1 MPMKGKFPLRRTL
14 RYLERGNVYLRDT
27 VKIVTINY
35 NTLGETHK
43 GARDFVFYNLPQLQY
58 KNQNVQMQTFKNLT
72 PSPFI
77 RCFLNDGDE
86 VLIDIDSKSNTSIL
100 EHVKK
105 LLGKSEE
112 ILSAERKAREKKTN
126 PANFGR
132 EFARECIC
140 QVPGQVPCPSV
151 VPLPEELR
159 GKNIDYR
166 TLLLKSARG
175 RDPNIPDEEEEED

>member
-1 MPMKGKFPLRRTL
+1 MKGKFPLRRTL
-14 RYLERGNVYLRDT
+14 RYLERGNVYFRDT

-35 NTLGETHK
+35 NTSGDSHK

-58 KNQNVQMQTFKNLT
+58 RNPNVQMQTFKNLT

-77 RCFLNDGDE
+77 RCFLNEGE
-86 VLIDIDSKSNTSIL
+86 ELLIDIDSKSNTTIMD
-100 EHVKK
+100 HVHK

-112 ILSAERKAREKKTN
+112 ILATERKAREKKTN

-132 EFARECIC
+132 EFSRDCIC

-166 TLLLKSARG
+166 TLHLKAPRG
-175 RDPNIPDEEEEED
+175 KDPNMEETEDVS